1 MRRWEKSAVIF
12 SLLFSCSQLLWSYVH
27 SQDYFGYNAYPAAML
42 GGGPFGSPYG
52 GGSFGGSPY
61 GGSFYDDQFPYY
73 RPEKR
78 SFGQPNGYANSH
90 DSFDQE
96 KTMDERISAKMNP
109 LPYL

>member
-1 MRRWEKSAVIF
+1 MKRWEKSAVIF
-12 SLLFSCSQLLWSYVH
+12 SLLFSCGLLPSSYVD
-27 SQDYFGYNAYPAAML
+27 SQDYFGYNQYPAAMF
-42 GGGPFGSPYG
+42 GGGPFGGSYGASPYG
-52 GGSFGGSPY
+52 

>member
-12 SLLFSCSQLLWSYVH
+12 SLLFSCGLLLRPYVD

-52 GGSFGGSPY
+52 GG
-61 GGSFYDDQFPYY
+61 GGSFYEDQFPYY